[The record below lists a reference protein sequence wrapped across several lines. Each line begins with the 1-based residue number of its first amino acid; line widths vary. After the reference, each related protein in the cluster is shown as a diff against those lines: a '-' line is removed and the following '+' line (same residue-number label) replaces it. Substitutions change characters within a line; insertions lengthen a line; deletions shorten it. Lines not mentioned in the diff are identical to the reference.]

1 MKAGRLF
8 LLALHSREIKIEETA
23 ELIDWIREN
32 GDILPES
39 LEDLKLSRLDLD
51 GMEKDFL
58 SIGGMKIS

>member
-8 LLALHSREIKIEETA
+8 LLALHSPEIKIEETA

-32 GDILPES
+32 DDLLPEA

-51 GMEKDFL
+51 GMEKDFI
-58 SIGGMKIS
+58 SIGGCKL

>member
-8 LLALHSREIKIEETA
+8 LLALKSPEIKLTETA
-23 ELIDWIREN
+23 EILDWIREN

-51 GMEKDFL
+51 GMEQDFI
-58 SIGGMKIS
+58 SIGGYKL

>member
-8 LLALHSREIKIEETA
+8 LLALHSPEIKIEETA

-32 GDILPES
+32 DDLLPEA

-58 SIGGMKIS
+58 SIGGYKL

>member
-1 MKAGRLF
+1 MKADRLF
-8 LLALHSREIKIEETA
+8 LLALHSPEIKIEETA

-32 GDILPES
+32 NDLLPET

-58 SIGGMKIS
+58 SIGGCKL

>member
-8 LLALHSREIKIEETA
+8 LLALHNPEIKLEETA

-32 GDILPES
+32 DDLLPEA

-51 GMEKDFL
+51 GMEQDFI
-58 SIGGMKIS
+58 SIGGYKL